1 MASFGHR
8 FAFLT
13 LVAACGGLPAG
24 ESETSTGAGTDTD
37 TDTDTDT
44 GDPAGLCAPITIP
57 VLESPGA
64 QKLELIANRKMIPGI
79 ADQPTTHGQIL
90 GTLFAFDGRLH
101 LGYGDYSANTGP
113 IAMYAW
119 DPQESNFVDL
129 GSLPTEEILWFRP
142 AAGGLY
148 SPAIDPDT
156 HQGIGGVY
164 RLECGADEWTIG
176 TAIDGAVHVYDI
188 AAQGDRIYAGTGSL
202 TGKPALL
209 MASDDFGESWTE
221 VLRRE
226 SAADEFSR
234 FYFVGATPEL
244 LFVSGKYSFAALR
257 HGNAEFEILADP
269 PSGSLVPIV
278 LGEAMVI
285 TSFSGNP
292 GRGKYQSSYRI
303 SGQVFVDDT
312 PWPKLAGDEAELIA
326 WGPDSDP
333 ERLLVMM
340 AAKDGSTISIQR
352 TDDLREGAMA
362 WQELAAF
369 APLDPQTGDTFVSM
383 ALLNNDLYLGT
394 HLGSLYALRELEK
407 PAT

>member
-1 MASFGHR
+1 MASLVHR
-8 FAFLT
+8 VASLT
-13 LVAACGGLPAG
+13 LMAACGGLPAG
-24 ESETSTGAGTDTD
+24 ESETSTDTSTATD

-44 GDPAGLCAPITIP
+44 GDSAGLCDPIAIP

-64 QKLELIANRKMIPGI
+64 QTMELVAARTMIPGI
-79 ADQPTTHGQIL
+79 GDQPTAHGQIL

-119 DPQESNFVDL
+119 DPTESSFVDL

-209 MASDDFGESWTE
+209 MASNDYGESWTE

-234 FYFVGATPEL
+234 FYFVGATPER
-244 LFVSGKYSFAALR
+244 LFVSGKYSYAALR
-257 HGNAEFEILADP
+257 RGNAEFEVLADP
-269 PSGSLVPIV
+269 PAGSLIPIV

-285 TSFSGNP
+285 TAFSGNP
-292 GRGKYQSSYRI
+292 GRGSYQSSYRI
-303 SGQVFVDDT
+303 SGSVFVDDT
-312 PWPKLAGDEAELIA
+312 PWPKLAGENAKLLA
-326 WGPDSDP
+326 WGPDADP

-340 AAKDGSTISIQR
+340 AASDGSIISIQR
-352 TDDLREGAMA
+352 TDDLSEGAMA
-362 WQELAAF
+362 WQELATF
-369 APLDPQTGDTFVSM
+369 APLDPQTGDAFVSM

-394 HLGSLYALRELEK
+394 RQGSLYALRELEE